1 MKASKQTMNIIK
13 KFKSLIIK
21 AFKGARTHKRDK
33 AQMKLSEFFHS
44 SPLADIDL
52 TCDKSSPRNTEEN
65 HR

>member
-1 MKASKQTMNIIK
+1 MNIIK
-13 KFKSLIIK
+13 KIKSLIIK
-21 AFKGARTHKRDK
+21 VFKGTRTHKRDK

-52 TCDKSSPRNTEEN
+52 SRDKSLPCNIEES